1 MTKIQTDRCS
11 GSRHRR
17 VGCLM
22 VGPLIVLG
30 WSIWVFAASVEIVA
44 ENDRSFCQKVAQFFG
59 ERMVPDADLLKTV
72 QWTPVELKGQGPKV
86 RRCSSLEK
94 TLLDVDNDGQ
104 QDLVV
109 RTTFCMKGAPSDSLY
124 VFPAD
129 SSVLA
134 RMTWQDLSPLLATP
148 DKFER
153 TGGTY
158 PLAALHPDN
167 EAPPALTTL
176 FSIQPFILDGA
187 TYIGLTDARREWM
200 VIAKYLRGER
210 FEDLCYLRTRGRP

>member
-1 MTKIQTDRCS
+1 MSALRIQGTVMGVAAAVAC
-11 GSRHRR
+11 
-17 VGCLM
+17 
-22 VGPLIVLG
+22 PLIVA
-30 WSIWVFAASVEIVA
+30 AASVEIMA
-44 ENDRSFCQKVAQFFG
+44 AKDSPFCEKVARLLG
-59 ERMVPDADLLKTV
+59 ERLATSIDLLKTV
-72 QWTPVELKGQGPKV
+72 EWSPVELKGQGPKV
-86 RRCSSLEK
+86 RQCSSLEK

-104 QDLVV
+104 QELVV

-124 VFPAD
+124 VFPED
-129 SSVLA
+129 SAVLE

-158 PLAALHPDN
+158 PLAALSVEK

-187 TYIGLTDARREWM
+187 TYVGLTDARREWM
-200 VIAKYLRGER
+200 VIARYLRGDR
-210 FEDLCYLRTRGRP
+210 FEDRCYLRWTGR